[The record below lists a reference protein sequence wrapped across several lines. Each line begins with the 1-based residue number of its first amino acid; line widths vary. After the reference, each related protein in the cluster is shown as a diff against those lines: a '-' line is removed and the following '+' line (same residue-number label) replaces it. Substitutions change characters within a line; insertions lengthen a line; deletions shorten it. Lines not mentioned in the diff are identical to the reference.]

1 VLILTSPVNIRY
13 FSDVELETYERFA
26 ALLICGSRRVFV
38 VPKLEEGRV
47 PGPAYVYS
55 DGEDPAEALRRA
67 AQECGGGEVE
77 VDGRTTLRA
86 WEVVRRA
93 LGGISTYKIADEY
106 IDGLRAVK
114 RSDEVERIAKAAQA
128 IREAIAEAYAEL
140 SPGVP
145 ERKAAADIYLR
156 LAEGEARR
164 HFRIVKEAD
173 EIAVPPR
180 NFVLLTTEEYVK
192 MPNDVVGLANLRSTL
207 ARYGLVIPPT
217 VVDAGFEGN
226 ITIEVVN
233 ESPNTIVLRPGLRF
247 LHLILVRAEGA
258 AKYLGTYLG
267 QRGVTPP
274 KGLKAEC

>member
-1 VLILTSPVNIRY
+1 MILTGDEIRRLM
-13 FSDVELETYERFA
+13 SLGRLSVE
-26 ALLICGSRRVFV
+26 
-38 VPKLEEGRV
+38 P
-47 PGPAYVYS
+47 
-55 DGEDPAEALRRA
+55 LR
-67 AQECGGGEVE
+67 
-77 VDGRTTLRA
+77 D
-86 WEVVRRA
+86 
-93 LGGISTYKIADEY
+93 D
-106 IDGLRAVK
+106 
-114 RSDEVERIAKAAQA
+114 A
-128 IREAIAEAYAEL
+128 IRENGLDLRIGREYAIYAYE
-140 SPGVP
+140 G
-145 ERKAAADIYLR
+145 AAIR
-156 LAEGEARR
+156 PCELAEGEARR

-192 MPNDVVGLANLRSTL
+192 MSNDVVGLANLRSTL

-274 KGLKAEC
+274 KGL